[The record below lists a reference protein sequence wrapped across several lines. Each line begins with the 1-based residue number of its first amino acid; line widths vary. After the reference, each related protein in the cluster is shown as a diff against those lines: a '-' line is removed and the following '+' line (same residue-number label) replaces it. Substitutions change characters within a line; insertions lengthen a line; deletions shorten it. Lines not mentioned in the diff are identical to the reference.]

1 MQVSAQEISPVKGA
15 AGPRARGLAGVSYA
29 CMSVVRPA
37 VTALVLPALAVVIWW
52 ALTDHMKLVD
62 PALVP
67 GPLAVLRAIGD
78 WMFDYDHRLYSGTWL
93 EAVKGSSQR
102 VVTGFVFGAS
112 AGVALGI
119 LLGYFPRAARYVEP
133 SIHMARSI
141 PVISWLPLAFVFFGF
156 GITSAIVLVG
166 MGVFFPVVVNT
177 MAGVRGVDKTVLR
190 VGQMSGATTYQVLRW
205 IILPA
210 AMPSIVTGLRVGIG
224 LAWVL
229 VIVAEWTAVR
239 TGLGFV
245 LLDAYG
251 FIRIDFVIAAMIS
264 VGVMGFISDRIVYY
278 VTKPLVRWHTDT
290 AGRAA
295 E

>member
-1 MQVSAQEISPVKGA
+1 MSALSKTSANNEGDSPAQVP
-15 AGPRARGLAGVSYA
+15 PAGV
-29 CMSVVRPA
+29 MSAALRIVRPTF
-37 VTALVLPALAVVIWW
+37 TALVLPAVAVLVWW
-52 ALTDHMKLVD
+52 VLTDRMKLVD
-62 PALVP
+62 PALIP
-67 GPLAVLRAIGD
+67 GPVAVLRAIGD
-78 WMFDYDHRLYSGTWL
+78 WMFDYDGRMYSGTWL
-93 EAVKGSSQR
+93 QAVRGSSER
-102 VVTGFVFGAS
+102 VFTGFAFGAVTGII
-112 AGVALGI
+112 LGI
-119 LLGYFPRAARYVEP
+119 LLGYFPRAATYVEP
-133 SIHMARSI
+133 SIHMLRAI

-177 MAGVRGVDKTVLR
+177 MAGVRGVDKTMLR

-205 IILPA
+205 IILPG
-210 AMPSIVTGLRVGIG
+210 AMPSIVTGLRVGVG

-264 VGVMGFISDRIVYY
+264 VGVMGFISDRMVYY
-278 VTKPLVRWHTDT
+278 VTRPMVRWHTDT

>member
-1 MQVSAQEISPVKGA
+1 
-15 AGPRARGLAGVSYA
+15 
-29 CMSVVRPA
+29 MSVVRSGF
-37 VTALVLPALAVVIWW
+37 TALVLPAIGVLIWW
-52 ALTDHMKLVD
+52 LLTDHMKLVD

-67 GPLAVLRAIGD
+67 GPVAVLRAIGD
-78 WMFDYDHRLYSGTWL
+78 WMFDYDHRMYSGTWL

-102 VVTGFVFGAS
+102 VVTGFVFGAV
-112 AGVALGI
+112 AGVVLGI

-190 VGQMSGATTYQVLRW
+190 VGQMAGATTYQVLRW

-210 AMPSIVTGLRVGIG
+210 AMPNIVTGLRVGIG

-290 AGRAA
+290 AGRAG

>member
-1 MQVSAQEISPVKGA
+1 VSARPASAIKGDTTAPAEVRPAGLISTVL
-15 AGPRARGLAGVSYA
+15 R
-29 CMSVVRPA
+29 VVRP
-37 VTALVLPALAVVIWW
+37 VLIALALPALGIVVWW
-52 ALTDHMKLVD
+52 VLTDRMRLVD
-62 PALVP
+62 PALLP

-78 WMFDYDHRLYSGTWL
+78 WMFDYDGRLYSGTWL
-93 EAVKGSSQR
+93 QAVEGSSQR
-102 VVTGFVFGAS
+102 VVTGFVFGS
-112 AGVALGI
+112 IAGVILGL
-119 LLGYFPRAARYVEP
+119 LLGYFPRAAKFVEP
-133 SIHMARSI
+133 SIHMLRSI

-156 GITSAIVLVG
+156 GIASGIVLVG
-166 MGVFFPVVVNT
+166 VGVFFPVVVNT
-177 MAGVRGVDKTVLR
+177 MAGVRGVDRTMLR

-205 IILPA
+205 IILPG
-210 AMPSIVTGLRVGIG
+210 AMPNIVTGLRVGIG

-278 VTKPLVRWHTDT
+278 VTRPLIRWHTDT
-290 AGRAA
+290 AGRTA